1 MSVLL
6 LIIEYA
12 WVNNN
17 RITLS
22 QVTTGTAILT
32 EPAESVTGNR
42 KLSSTARTS
51 PSTLLPAQ
59 WKTQPRPWPHLSN
72 LTSTRRSQPLAS
84 QQLHWPTTPRRRL
97 KPRNPT
103 LRRPVLRSLTSA
115 RRGQQILKT
124 RQHLLRPMPRQ
135 QQQRRRLWREGCA
148 AALAPMR
155 EKPGWTC
162 GARYSARWVTVLLRI
177 ARAFEGAGLLFVK
190 GKPVSALRRLLLTKG
205 TYTSAL
211 HTNPLSPW
219 YNRNGGLG
227 VKHWAVRPNE
237 PSGFRGRKDLLNR
250 ASALVTT
257 CP

>member
-12 WVNNN
+12 WVSNN

-32 EPAESVTGNR
+32 EPVESVTGNR

-59 WKTQPRPWPHLSN
+59 RKTRPRSWPPLSN
-72 LTSTRRSQPLAS
+72 LTSTRWSQPLAS
-84 QQLHWPTTPRRRL
+84 QQLRWPTTPRRRL

-103 LRRPVLRSLTSA
+103 LRHPVLRSLTSA
-115 RRGQQILKT
+115 RRGQQILNT
-124 RQHLLRPMPRQ
+124 RQHLHRPMPRQ
-135 QQQRRRLWREGCA
+135 QQQRRRRLWREGCA

-162 GARYSARWVTVLLRI
+162 GARYSAQWVTVLQRT
-177 ARAFEGAGLLFVK
+177 ARALEGASLLFVK
-190 GKPVSALRRLLLTKG
+190 GKPVSALSRLPLTKS
-205 TYTSAL
+205 TYISAL
-211 HTNPLSPW
+211 HAIRLPPW
-219 YNRNGGLG
+219 YNRNGWLG
-227 VKHWAVRPNE
+227 VKHE
-237 PSGFRGRKDLLNR
+237 
-250 ASALVTT
+250 
-257 CP
+257 

>member
-22 QVTTGTAILT
+22 QVTTGTAIPT
-32 EPAESVTGNR
+32 EPVESVTGNR

-59 WKTQPRPWPHLSN
+59 RKTRPRPWPHLSN
-72 LTSTRRSQPLAS
+72 LTSTRWSQPLAS

-103 LRRPVLRSLTSA
+103 LRRPVLQSLTSA
-115 RRGQQILKT
+115 RRGQQMLGI
-124 RQHLLRPMPRQ
+124 RQHLHR
-135 QQQRRRLWREGCA
+135 QQQRRRRRRWLWQEAGCA

-162 GARYSARWVTVLLRI
+162 GARYSAQWVTVLLRI
-177 ARAFEGAGLLFVK
+177 ARAIEGASLLFVK
-190 GKPVSALRRLLLTKG
+190 GKPVSALSRSLLTKS
-205 TYTSAL
+205 TYISAL
-211 HTNPLSPW
+211 HTNHLSPW
-219 YNRNGGLG
+219 YNRNGWLG
-227 VKHWAVRPNE
+227 VKHQSVTYTNHMPLDSVR
-237 PSGFRGRKDLLNR
+237 RGRR
-250 ASALVTT
+250 ITAL
-257 CP
+257 